1 MNPKAKTIQELKVQR
16 HRKKLVQLRSSIA
29 ELVQEQRFHP
39 ESVILFGSYA
49 RGDFNGFSDIDLIVV
64 DRSRDQ
70 AVRLAAVLQEQGL
83 ADDVLTFDMEQWSQK
98 QVSKSAFWK
107 SVREEYITL
116 YEYA

>member
-1 MNPKAKTIQELKVQR
+1 MNPKAKTIQELKVHR
-16 HRKKLVQLRSSIA
+16 HRRKLVQLRSSIA

-70 AVRLAAVLQEQGL
+70 ADRFSNLILMTMCWRQEL
-83 ADDVLTFDMEQWSQK
+83 VC
-98 QVSKSAFWK
+98 V
-107 SVREEYITL
+107 
-116 YEYA
+116 

>member
-39 ESVILFGSYA
+39 ESVILFGPYP
-49 RGDFNGFSDIDLIVV
+49 RGDFKGFSDIDLIVV

-116 YEYA
+116 YEHA